1 MVATQKTVDGSVDE
15 NPDSAGGET
24 TRNRKAVRKRG
35 AQPGNKNT
43 LTHGLD
49 ASHGLRVGRLPKG
62 CGYIVR
68 AVNDFA
74 RSFSR
79 ALVAQKGEVSFTDAA
94 AVNSAT
100 RWERH
105 SCLALRWL
113 RLHAD
118 EMSHDQR
125 LAYSREI
132 AKASSERDKCIRAT
146 GLSICDVTE
155 GASIYG
161 TGFPFIDIDTPDPTA
176 APAGPSDASADAVV
190 DVAVDPA
197 APSPAAVA
205 AAAADTVADAVAAA
219 VADPDAVTDVADA
232 LPDLFG

>member
-1 MVATQKTVDGSVDE
+1 MTTKRKTVDGSVDA
-15 NPDSAGGET
+15 NPDSADGAT
-24 TRNRKAVRKRG
+24 TRNRQVTRKRG

-49 ASHGLRVGRLPKG
+49 ASRGLRAGRLPKG

-68 AVNDFA
+68 AVNDFTRA
-74 RSFSR
+74 FNR
-79 ALVAQKGEVSFTDAA
+79 ALIAQKGEVSFTDAA
-94 AVNSAT
+94 SVNSAT

-132 AKASSERDKCIRAT
+132 AKASAERDKCIRAT
-146 GLSICDVTE
+146 GLSVCDVTDGE
-155 GASIYG
+155 SIYG
-161 TGFPFIDIDTPDPTA
+161 SGFPVIDVGEPDATTT
-176 APAGPSDASADAVV
+176 PAGQSDASGGDVV
-190 DVAVDPA
+190 DVAGDAAGDAATPPA
-197 APSPAAVA
+197 HDAPADNAPA
-205 AAAADTVADAVAAA
+205 
-219 VADPDAVTDVADA
+219 
-232 LPDLFG
+232 DLFG